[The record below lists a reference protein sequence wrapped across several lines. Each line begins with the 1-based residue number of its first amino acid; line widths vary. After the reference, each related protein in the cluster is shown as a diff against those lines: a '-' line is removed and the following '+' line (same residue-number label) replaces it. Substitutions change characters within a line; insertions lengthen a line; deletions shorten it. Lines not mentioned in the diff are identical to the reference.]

1 MGASPQQRVAAMR
14 RNAIAKLLAPA
25 PSRVLR
31 RPRVIAALSRMM
43 EASHGWVAAP
53 AGYGKTTA
61 AVDYLS
67 SRQGPYLWCRLD
79 EDDQDP
85 ASLYHYLSL
94 CLDPQDA
101 AALPAFGAEYA
112 DQSQAFAR
120 RFFRGFFAALPA
132 ELTIVL
138 DDVHDA
144 ESDAFHGALA
154 ILLRETPPGVRC
166 LCLSR
171 TLPADPLREAALTG
185 RLRVVGAELLQFSDA
200 EARALLEVR
209 EATAPAPVEQAGGWA
224 AGLVLMAERSA
235 GDNLWPAPSAADH
248 GDQPELFELLGR
260 QIFDALPS
268 PEQDMLL
275 KLGLLPEVTPKL
287 AAAMVGSSD
296 ASGLLERLHR
306 RQFLVTRLE
315 PGERP
320 VFRLHDLLRDFLSR
334 RLETAFAPADRLRLA
349 LQAAQALA
357 ADGRPAQA
365 IDLALRYGAQDLA
378 AELIVANAEN
388 MLDQGR
394 RATFLDWCG
403 RLGENG
409 ADPWLCYWRGVA
421 LLPDDEAAEPW
432 FERAYRL
439 FTERGDQR
447 GRRLAIARAVL
458 VKTDSWRTHSGL
470 STWTA
475 RALELQRQPAPTL
488 GANDELLVLMGLL
501 RALDFAD
508 DYSAAA
514 PFAAELSRQLTQRLL
529 APCPQDSPNLRLLAS
544 AGVIEHAGSTARP
557 ELFHGAV
564 DAVAGSLADTALS
577 PWVLGLWLVAFGAV
591 SGRYFLYARRGF
603 PYADAEAA
611 LRSAIEIGERE
622 GFPGVEFGGLY
633 HLQYQ
638 LKLQN
643 RWADYAAL
651 VARLA
656 KVADS
661 RHSTQVAV
669 VADCEAALHTRFGR
683 VEAAEAA
690 CARFLTAVET
700 AGEPPIERWPHY
712 VTRFQSLLGAARFA
726 EAATYMRRLAPQF
739 DAGVADRTI
748 ACALIAEALEA
759 RIHAPATYP
768 AHLAAAVDA
777 LSATGWSAAL
787 ANLPQLLAEMLGDAL
802 DQGHASEF
810 CAGLARQRRLEPPTS
825 RPAAWPW
832 ALRVYVLGDFRLE
845 LGGQPLPSGPKPPA
859 RSLDL
864 LRALAT
870 APDHACAMSDLCDWL
885 WPDLDG
891 DQAKAACEQALQR
904 LRRLMGRP
912 DLVIQREGRLHL
924 RKEEVWVDLD
934 HWWGRLRAAPRE
946 TVSGVPGPVLPH
958 EHDNP
963 WALAAGE
970 RFRRDVIDAAIA
982 AGTALQV
989 SDGANARLLHQ
1000 HVLDLYPDAVR
1011 IHEAMITKRLADHD
1025 MIGAWDD
1032 YERFQRAC
1040 GDLDDSRSAAAI
1052 RDLMRRADGLSA

>member
-1 MGASPQQRVAAMR
+1 MR

-31 RPRVIAALSRMM
+31 RPRVIAGLSRML

-61 AVDYLS
+61 AVDYLT
-67 SRQGPYLWCRLD
+67 SREGPSLWCRLD

-94 CLDPQDA
+94 CLAPEDA

-112 DQSQAFAR
+112 GQPHAFAR
-120 RFFRGFFAALPA
+120 KFFRAFFAALPA
-132 ELTIVL
+132 ELALVL

-144 ESDAFHGALA
+144 ESDAFHSALA
-154 ILLRETPPGVRC
+154 VLLREAPPGVRC

-171 TLPADPLREAALTG
+171 TLPADPLREAVLTG
-185 RLRVVGAELLQFSDA
+185 RLRVVGVELLEFSDT
-200 EARALLEVR
+200 EARALLDTR
-209 EATAPAPVEQAGGWA
+209 EATAPVERAGGWA
-224 AGLVLMAERSA
+224 AGLVLMAERAS
-235 GDNLWPAPSAADH
+235 GDSLWPAPDAADH

-260 QIFDALPS
+260 QVFDALPAA
-268 PEQDMLL
+268 EQDMLL
-275 KLGLLPEVTPKL
+275 KLGLLPEVTQQL

-320 VFRLHDLLRDFLSR
+320 VFRLHDLLRDFLGR
-334 RLETAFAPADRLRLA
+334 RLEMAFAPADRLRLA
-349 LQAAQALA
+349 SQAAQALD

-365 IDLALRYGAQDLA
+365 IDLALRYGAKDLA
-378 AELIVANAEN
+378 AELIAANAEKV
-388 MLDQGR
+388 LDQGR
-394 RATFLDWCG
+394 RATFLDWCA
-403 RLGENG
+403 RLGDNG
-409 ADPWLCYWRGVA
+409 ADSWLCYWRGVA

-439 FTERGDQR
+439 FSERGDQR
-447 GRRLAIARAVL
+447 GRRLAVARAVL

-470 STWTA
+470 SAWTA
-475 RALELQRQPAPTL
+475 RALELQQEPAPAL
-488 GANDELLVLMGLL
+488 SANDELLVLMGLL

-514 PFAAELSRQLTQRLL
+514 PFAAELSRRLTERLL
-529 APCPQDSPNLRLLAS
+529 APAAEDSPNLRLLAS

-564 DAVAGSLADTALS
+564 DAVAGSLAEPAIS

-591 SGRYFLYARRGF
+591 SGRYFPYARRGF
-603 PYADAEAA
+603 PYADSEAA
-611 LRSAIEIGERE
+611 LRTAIEIGERE

-643 RWADYAAL
+643 RWTEYGDL

-656 KVADS
+656 RVADS

-683 VEAAEAA
+683 VEAATGA
-690 CARFLTAVET
+690 CARFLAAIEA

-712 VTRFQSLLGAARFA
+712 VTHFQSLLGAERFA
-726 EAATYMRRLAPQF
+726 EAAAYMRGLAPQF

-748 ACALIAEALEA
+748 ACALIAEALE
-759 RIHAPATYP
+759 IKSHAPAAYP
-768 AHLAAAVDA
+768 ARLATAIDA

-787 ANLPQLLAEMLGDAL
+787 TNLPQLLAEMLGEAL
-802 DQGHASEF
+802 DQGHASAF
-810 CAGLARQRRLEPPTS
+810 CAGLVRQRRLEPPVS
-825 RPAAWPW
+825 RPPAWPW
-832 ALRVYVLGDFRLE
+832 ALRIHVLGDLRLE
-845 LGGQPLPSGPKPPA
+845 LDGQPLPLGPKPPA
-859 RSLDL
+859 RGLDL

-870 APDHACAMSDLCDWL
+870 APDHACAVADLCDWL

-904 LRRLMGRP
+904 LRRLLGRS

-924 RKEEVWVDLD
+924 RKEAVWADLD
-934 HWWGRLRAAPRE
+934 HWWSRLRAAPEDALMRIAA
-946 TVSGVPGPVLPH
+946 PILPH
-958 EHDNP
+958 EQDNP
-963 WALAAGE
+963 WVLAAGE
-970 RFRRDVIDAAIA
+970 RFRRDVIDAALGVGAMLRASDA
-982 AGTALQV
+982 AR
-989 SDGANARLLHQ
+989 ARILHQ
-1000 HVLDLYPDAVR
+1000 HVLNLYPDAAR
-1011 IHEAMITKRLADHD
+1011 IHEAVIAARVADQD
-1025 MIGAWDD
+1025 MVGAWDD
-1032 YERFQRAC
+1032 YARFQRAC
-1040 GDLDDSRSAAAI
+1040 SDLDDTRSAAAI
-1052 RDLMRRADGLSA
+1052 RDLLRRADGLRA

>member
-1 MGASPQQRVAAMR
+1 MR

-31 RPRVIAALSRMM
+31 RPRVIAALNRML

-67 SRQGPYLWCRLD
+67 SREGSSLWCRLD

-94 CLDPQDA
+94 CLAPEDA

-112 DQSQAFAR
+112 DQPQAFAR
-120 RFFRGFFAALPA
+120 RFFRAFFAALPA

-144 ESDAFHGALA
+144 ESEGFHGALA
-154 ILLRETPPGVRC
+154 ALLREAPPGVRC

-171 TLPADPLREAALTG
+171 TLPAEPLREAALTG
-185 RLRVVGAELLQFSDA
+185 RLRVVGAELLHFSDA
-200 EARALLEVR
+200 EARALLDVR
-209 EATAPAPVEQAGGWA
+209 EAAVTTPVEQAGGWA
-224 AGLVLMAERSA
+224 AGLVLMAERAS
-235 GDNLWPAPSAADH
+235 GEGLWPTPNTADL

-260 QIFDALPS
+260 QVFDALPP

-275 KLGLLPEVTPKL
+275 KLGLLPEVTQKL
-287 AAAMVGSSD
+287 AASMVGSSD

-320 VFRLHDLLRDFLSR
+320 VFRLHDLLRDFLGR

-349 LQAAQALA
+349 SQAAQALA
-357 ADGRPAQA
+357 VDGRPVQA
-365 IDLALRYGAQDLA
+365 IDLALRYGAHDLA
-378 AELIVANAEN
+378 AELMGANAESV
-388 MLDQGR
+388 LDQGR
-394 RATFLDWCG
+394 RATFLDWCA
-403 RLGENG
+403 RLGDNG

-432 FERAYRL
+432 FERAYGL
-439 FTERGDQR
+439 FTDRGDQR
-447 GRRLAIARAVL
+447 GRRLAVTRAVL

-475 RALELQRQPAPTL
+475 RALELQRQPAPAL
-488 GANDELLVLMGLL
+488 DANDELIVLMGLL

-514 PFAAELSRQLTQRLL
+514 PFAAELSRQLTQRLI
-529 APCPQDSPNLRLLAS
+529 AVRPEDSPNLRLLAS

-557 ELFHGAV
+557 ELFRGAV
-564 DAVAGSLADTALS
+564 DAVAGSLGDAVIS

-591 SGRYFLYARRGF
+591 SGRYFPYERRGF
-603 PYADAEAA
+603 PYPDAESA
-611 LRSAIEIGERE
+611 LRAAIEIGERE
-622 GFPGVEFGGLY
+622 GFAGVEFGGLY

-643 RWADYAAL
+643 RWAEYATLA
-651 VARLA
+651 ARLA

-683 VEAAEAA
+683 IEAAEAA
-690 CARFLTAVET
+690 CARFLTAIEA

-712 VTRFQSLLGAARFA
+712 VTRFQSLLSAGQFA
-726 EAATYMRRLAPQF
+726 EAAAYMRKLAPQF

-748 ACALIAEALEA
+748 ACALIAEALETK
-759 RIHAPATYP
+759 IDAPAAYP
-768 AHLAAAVDA
+768 MRLAAAIDA
-777 LSATGWSAAL
+777 LRSTSWSAAL
-787 ANLPQLLAEMLGDAL
+787 ANLPQLLSELLGDAL
-802 DQGHASEF
+802 EQGHAAEF
-810 CAGLARQRRLEPPTS
+810 CAGLARQRQLEPPAS

-832 ALRVYVLGDFRLE
+832 ALRIHVLGDFRLE
-845 LGGQPLPSGPKPPA
+845 LDGQALLLGPKPPA
-859 RSLDL
+859 RGLDL

-870 APDHACAMSDLCDWL
+870 APDHACALTDLCDWL

-904 LRRLMGRP
+904 LRRLLGRS

-924 RKEEVWVDLD
+924 RKEEVWIDLD
-934 HWWGRLRAAPRE
+934 HWWSRLRTAPADA
-946 TVSGVPGPVLPH
+946 VASIPGAILPH

-963 WALAAGE
+963 WVLAASE
-970 RFRRDVIDAAIA
+970 RFRRDVIDAAVA
-982 AGTALQV
+982 AG
-989 SDGANARLLHQ
+989 ARILHQ
-1000 HVLDLYPDAVR
+1000 HVLDIYPDAVR
-1011 IHEAMITKRLADHD
+1011 IHEALIAERISNRD
-1025 MIGAWDD
+1025 MVGAWED
-1032 YERFQRAC
+1032 YERFQRTC
-1040 GDLDDSRSAAAI
+1040 GELDDSRPAAAI
-1052 RDLMRRADGLSA
+1052 RDLMRRADGLQI